1 MSNQKGNGIQ
11 QSRKN
16 EAQLIKDNHA
26 LGIKVT
32 DLLEKDE
39 RSATEIN
46 RLKSLTSD
54 YGTICTDCNRAT
66 DNQLKLTKANRRLK
80 TLNNWACI
88 ALGIAAVTIT
98 LLMRGK

>member
-1 MSNQKGNGIQ
+1 MTGNGIQ

-16 EAQLIKDNHA
+16 EAQLIKDNHK
-26 LGIKVT
+26 LGLQVK

-39 RSATEIN
+39 RSTAEIN
-46 RLKSLTSD
+46 RLKQLTSD

-66 DNQLKLTKANRRLK
+66 DNQLKLTKEIRKVK
-80 TLNNWACI
+80 TMNNVYAI
-88 ALGIAAVTIT
+88 AMSVAAIVIM